1 MRPTPRLSTTLAAT
15 VLALAAA
22 LASAQTSPAPQAA
35 PASPSSPP
43 SATSAAAQNAAHA
56 AKMAK
61 EHQHDTAAA
70 SPATVPP
77 PAQAVAA
84 EEIAYATLDGV
95 TVKGYFVRPSQV
107 APGGK
112 ALPALIVIQEWW
124 GLNDNIRAMARRF
137 AGEGYAVLAVD
148 LYEGKVATTSEAA
161 MATMQGAMEKP
172 ARLLD
177 NLRQAHTFLA
187 TQAGATRIGVVGWC
201 FGGGWALETALAI
214 PDGIDAAVM
223 YYGRTQSDPK
233 ALAPLQAPLLG
244 LFGGKDEG
252 IPVDGVRQMEH
263 ELVKLGKNATIV
275 IYPEADHAFAN
286 PTGNRYLA
294 GPATDAWE
302 KTMAFFSQ
310 HLKN

>member
-1 MRPTPRLSTTLAAT
+1 M
-15 VLALAAA
+15 
-22 LASAQTSPAPQAA
+22 
-35 PASPSSPP
+35 
-43 SATSAAAQNAAHA
+43 
-56 AKMAK
+56 
-61 EHQHDTAAA
+61 
-70 SPATVPP
+70 
-77 PAQAVAA
+77 
-84 EEIAYATLDGV
+84 
-95 TVKGYFVRPSQV
+95 
-107 APGGK
+107 
-112 ALPALIVIQEWW
+112 
-124 GLNDNIRAMARRF
+124 NDNIRAMARRF

-148 LYEGKVATTSEAA
+148 LYEGKLATTSEAA
-161 MATMQGAMEKP
+161 MAAMQGAMERP
-172 ARLLD
+172 ARLME
-177 NLRQAHTFLA
+177 NLRQARGYLA
-187 TQAGATRIGVVGWC
+187 TQGGATKIGVVGWC
-201 FGGGWALETALAI
+201 FGGGWALETALGI

-302 KTMAFFSQ
+302 KTMALPEYEKASAEYKKCEATATAADALHGVLQ
-310 HLKN
+310 RVERRHDLHLLAGRGLGRVRRAGASAGAGSARTAPGGGQEGGGEQGGGCGTSDHGVTLRLNEKHCHFGGTVLWVGRGSLGA